1 MEHTSPVPV
10 AVALFVAIV
19 GSIVI
24 YNMDFV
30 HHTAVRN
37 DGILKISREALARA
51 GAIATPTA
59 KDQ

>member
-1 MEHTSPVPV
+1 MEHTSPIPV
-10 AVALFVAIV
+10 VVALLVAII

-30 HHTAVRN
+30 HHTTVRN

-51 GAIATPTA
+51 GANATPTA